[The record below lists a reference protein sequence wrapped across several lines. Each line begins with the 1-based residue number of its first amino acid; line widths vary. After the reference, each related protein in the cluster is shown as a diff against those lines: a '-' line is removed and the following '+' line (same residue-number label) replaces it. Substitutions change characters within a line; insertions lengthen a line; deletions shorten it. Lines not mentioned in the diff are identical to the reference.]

1 MSAAAASRDIT
12 LFHAYELLH
21 QHNYD
26 VAEAIKVSKKIII
39 LKISHHVSDKDRSY
53 CPFDFHRHWFQ
64 HQALY
69 CVVMRWKIGQHQ
81 KQTCLKR
88 R

>member
-26 VAEAIKVSKKIII
+26 VAEAIKVKTKVSFRIF
-39 LKISHHVSDKDRSY
+39 LK
-53 CPFDFHRHWFQ
+53 Q
-64 HQALY
+64 HKYELIYMSNLQ
-69 CVVMRWKIGQHQ
+69 
-81 KQTCLKR
+81 
-88 R
+88 

>member
-26 VAEAIKVSKKIII
+26 VAEAIKVTLVGLQINHAKHISY
-39 LKISHHVSDKDRSY
+39 LQRYDFAVKIS
-53 CPFDFHRHWFQ
+53 
-64 HQALY
+64 
-69 CVVMRWKIGQHQ
+69 
-81 KQTCLKR
+81 
-88 R
+88 

>member
-26 VAEAIKVSKKIII
+26 VAEAIKVSLVGGLQVNPAKSISYFMI
-39 LKISHHVSDKDRSY
+39 L
-53 CPFDFHRHWFQ
+53 Q
-64 HQALY
+64 
-69 CVVMRWKIGQHQ
+69 
-81 KQTCLKR
+81 
-88 R
+88 

>member
-26 VAEAIKVSKKIII
+26 VAEAIKVSKKN
-39 LKISHHVSDKDRSY
+39 HHIKDIAS
-53 CPFDFHRHWFQ
+53 C
-64 HQALY
+64 
-69 CVVMRWKIGQHQ
+69 K
-81 KQTCLKR
+81 
-88 R
+88 

>member
-26 VAEAIKVSKKIII
+26 VAEAIKVK
-39 LKISHHVSDKDRSY
+39 LKL
-53 CPFDFHRHWFQ
+53 DFSLTLSQ
-64 HQALY
+64 I
-69 CVVMRWKIGQHQ
+69 K
-81 KQTCLKR
+81 
-88 R
+88 